1 MIREKTAKIF
11 IAFLACVLFVFVSE
25 IVYLQT
31 QSDHDLHVKQN
42 FVKISQLPDLALANE
57 AHFVRHR
64 SLGDVFS
71 IFANSPELL
80 EYFPSTFVYKYP
92 SAPNTSRLERE

>member
-1 MIREKTAKIF
+1 MIKEKKAKIF
-11 IAFLACVLFVFVSE
+11 LSFLACVLFVFVGE
-25 IVYLQT
+25 IIYLQT
-31 QSDHDLHVKQN
+31 QSDYYLHVKQN

-64 SLGDVFS
+64 SLSDVFS

-92 SAPNTSRLERE
+92 SVPNISRLERE